1 MTRRSGEEA
10 EALFTAHLHLVP
22 LTARRHFPLRRG
34 DPELLQAGRIGLWQG
49 AQRWDG
55 VRPFP
60 PYAQAC
66 IRNAM
71 TDYLRR
77 EGRAQRPIP
86 LSPDPQA
93 PTMERELADRALY
106 RRIRTAWP
114 AGSRQ
119 RRVLLALAEDRP
131 KAPLARA
138 LGLSSKQLTT
148 LARRAWQQLPPEG

>member
-1 MTRRSGEEA
+1 MTPRSEA
-10 EALFTAHLHLVP
+10 AVEALFVAHLHLVP
-22 LTARRHFPLRRG
+22 SAARRHFPLRRG

-49 AQRWDG
+49 ARRWDG

-60 PYAQAC
+60 PYAQVC

-77 EGRAQRPIP
+77 EGRARRPIP
-86 LSPDPQA
+86 LPPAPQIS
-93 PTMERELADRALY
+93 TMERELADRALY

-119 RRVLLALAEDRP
+119 RRVLLALAEACP

-138 LGLSSKQLTT
+138 LGLSAKQLTT
-148 LARRAWQQLPPEG
+148 LARRAWQQVPPEA

>member
-1 MTRRSGEEA
+1 MTPRSGEEA

-22 LTARRHFPLRRG
+22 LAARRHFPLRRG

-49 AQRWDG
+49 ARRWDG

-60 PYAQAC
+60 PYAQVC

-86 LSPDPQA
+86 LPPDPQA
-93 PTMERELADRALY
+93 STMERELADRALY

-114 AGSRQ
+114 AGSCQ
-119 RRVLLALAEDRP
+119 RRVLLALADAWP
-131 KAPLARA
+131 KAPLARE
-138 LGLSSKQLTT
+138 LGLPAKQLTT
-148 LARRAWQQLPPEG
+148 LARWAWQQLPPEG

>member
-10 EALFTAHLHLVP
+10 EALFTAQLHLVP

-49 AQRWDG
+49 ARRWDG

-60 PYAQAC
+60 PYAQVC

-71 TDYLRR
+71 TDHLRR

-86 LSPDPQA
+86 LPPEPQA

-119 RRVLLALAEDRP
+119 RRVLLALADAWP
-131 KAPLARA
+131 KAPLARE
-138 LGLSSKQLTT
+138 LGLSAKQLTT

>member
-1 MTRRSGEEA
+1 MTHRSGEA
-10 EALFTAHLHLVP
+10 IEALVVAHLHLVP
-22 LTARRHFPLRRG
+22 LAARRHFPLRRE
-34 DPELLQAGRIGLWQG
+34 DPELLQAGRIGLWQS

-60 PYAQAC
+60 PYAQVC

-71 TDYLRR
+71 TDHLRR

-86 LSPDPQA
+86 LSPEPQA
-93 PTMERELADRALY
+93 STMERELADRALY
-106 RRIRTAWP
+106 RRIRAAWP

-131 KAPLARA
+131 KAPLARE
-138 LGLSSKQLTT
+138 LGLSAKQLTT
-148 LARRAWQQLPPEG
+148 LARRAWQRLPPEG

>member
-1 MTRRSGEEA
+1 MTPRSKEEA
-10 EALFTAHLHLVP
+10 EALFITQLRLVP
-22 LTARRHFPLRRG
+22 LTARRYFPLCRE

-55 VRPFP
+55 ARPFS
-60 PYAQAC
+60 PYAQVC

-71 TDYLRR
+71 TDHLRR
-77 EGRAQRPIP
+77 EGRAQRPLP
-86 LSPDPQA
+86 LPPEPQA
-93 PTMERELADRALY
+93 STMERELADRALY

-119 RRVLLALAEDRP
+119 RLVLFALADAWP

-138 LGLSSKQLTT
+138 MGLSSKQLTT
-148 LARRAWQQLPPEG
+148 LARRAWRQVPPEA